1 MIRFLIAIVFL
12 TISIFAEGTGS
23 YTILDFQPE
32 DFSRNTFFG
41 SIKATDN
48 TEAQKFF
55 SMKQATKPK
64 ILSRYL
70 Y

>member
-23 YTILDFQPE
+23 YTLLDFQPE

-48 TEAQKFF
+48 TEAQYIRLSTYK
-55 SMKQATKPK
+55 SRMDKP
-64 ILSRYL
+64 
-70 Y
+70 